1 MIANLILNF
10 FLESFTGISL
20 LCLFSVYFA
29 GKISF
34 LCAYLFNYL
43 HWRSLIFPYRL
54 STLNKFFYLLRI
66 GADKIP
72 FVTLTVVIVEKLNL
86 PLTYTALFT
95 FFAGII
101 RLASTYE
108 WRTNIPKIKKWR
120 FELGLLYN
128 HNNAS
133 LLNKKDVIKNFIHK
147 LAHPNQNNKF
157 EISKSDFRCY
167 VALAIL
173 FVGAHFYQY
182 GNYLQRLDL
191 IAFFLI
197 AWCSIDAL
205 MWNFHLH
212 HKPHS
217 FVENFREKP
226 TEFLGQFWIRIL
238 GLLLTILF
246 FFITHY
252 YIGHDF
258 SRYNV
263 AGFVFFFM
271 FLNKSLRIWN
281 EALIAKLNLQKEY
294 YPASYHRD
302 HLFKF
307 ENARIW
313 RDIGAQRS
321 DAVNPLVRLVMFRT
335 MFELS
340 ERSLFIGIITH
351 LDLIIATL
359 FYTILISK

>member
-10 FLESFTGISL
+10 FLETFAGISL
-20 LCLFSVYFA
+20 LCLFCVYFA

-34 LCAYLFNYL
+34 LGAYLFNYL
-43 HWRSLIFPYRL
+43 HWHSLILPFRL
-54 STLNKFFYLLRI
+54 NLLNKFFFLLRI

-72 FVTLTVVIVEKLNL
+72 FVTLTLVIVEKLDL
-86 PLTYTALFT
+86 PLLYTALLT
-95 FFAGII
+95 FFAGLI
-101 RLASTYE
+101 RLTSTYE
-108 WRTNIPKIKKWR
+108 WHTNIPKIKKWR

-128 HNNAS
+128 HDNTN
-133 LLNKKDVIKNFIHK
+133 LFKRKGVIKTFINK

-167 VALAIL
+167 VALGVL
-173 FVGAHFYQY
+173 FLGAHYYQDK
-182 GNYLQRLDL
+182 NYLQRLDL
-191 IAFFLI
+191 VAFFLI
-197 AWCSIDAL
+197 TWCSIDAL

-217 FVENFREKP
+217 FVENFLEKP
-226 TEFLGQFWIRIL
+226 FKFFKQFWIRIL
-238 GLLLTILF
+238 GLLSIILLF
-246 FFITHY
+246 FILHY
-252 YIGHDF
+252 YFGHDF

-307 ENARIW
+307 EKARIW

-321 DAVNPLVRLVMFRT
+321 DAVNPFVRLVMFRT

>member
-1 MIANLILNF
+1 MIVNLILNF
-10 FLESFTGISL
+10 FLESFAGISL

-34 LCAYLFNYL
+34 FGAYLFNYL
-43 HWRSLIFPYRL
+43 HWRSLILPFRL
-54 STLNKFFYLLRI
+54 NVLNRYFYLLRI

-86 PLTYTALFT
+86 SLTSTAFFT
-95 FFAGII
+95 FLAGII

-128 HNNAS
+128 HDNTF
-133 LLNKKDVIKNFIHK
+133 LLKRKGVIKVFIKK

-173 FVGAHFYQY
+173 FIGAHYYQN

-191 IAFFLI
+191 VAFFLI

-205 MWNFHLH
+205 MWYFQLN

-217 FVENFREKP
+217 FVENFQENPSK
-226 TEFLGQFWIRIL
+226 FFGQFWIRIL

-263 AGFVFFFM
+263 AGFIFFFM
-271 FLNKSLRIWN
+271 FLNKSLRICN

-307 ENARIW
+307 EKARIW

-321 DAVNPLVRLVMFRT
+321 DAVNPFVRLVMFRT

-359 FYTILISK
+359 FYILLISK

>member
-10 FLESFTGISL
+10 FLETFVGISL

-43 HWRSLIFPYRL
+43 HWRSLILPFQINV
-54 STLNKFFYLLRI
+54 LNKFFYLLRI

-72 FVTLTVVIVEKLNL
+72 FVTLTVVFIEKLNL
-86 PLTYTALFT
+86 PLTYTALCT
-95 FFAGII
+95 FFAGMI

-120 FELGLLYN
+120 FELGLLCN
-128 HNNAS
+128 NDNAS
-133 LLNKKDVIKNFIHK
+133 LLQKKKVIKIFINK

-173 FVGAHFYQY
+173 FIGAHFYQSE
-182 GNYLQRLDL
+182 NYLQRLDL
-191 IAFFLI
+191 ISFFLI

-217 FVENFREKP
+217 FVENFHEKP
-226 TEFLGQFWIRIL
+226 SEFFGQFWIRIL

-263 AGFVFFFM
+263 AGFIFFFM
-271 FLNKSLRIWN
+271 FLNKSIRIWN

-294 YPASYHRD
+294 YPASYHRE

-321 DAVNPLVRLVMFRT
+321 DAVNPFVRLVMFRT

-351 LDLIIATL
+351 LDLIVATL